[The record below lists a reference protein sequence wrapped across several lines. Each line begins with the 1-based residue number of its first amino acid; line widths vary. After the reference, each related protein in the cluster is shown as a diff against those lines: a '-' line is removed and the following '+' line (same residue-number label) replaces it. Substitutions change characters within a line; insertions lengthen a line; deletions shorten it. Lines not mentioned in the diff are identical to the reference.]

1 MTTPALSPFEQALIY
16 NLGRLVDAIDRN
28 TLAVSNGPKP
38 MLTDDE
44 AAARCGFAGL
54 RVSEFMERLR
64 TTELVHSI
72 KGGHHR
78 LWSAE
83 QIDSAFKKCHESKT
97 DFVPSV
103 AHIAQIRKQRAR

>member
-1 MTTPALSPFEQALIY
+1 MSTPTLSPFEQAVIF

-28 TLAVSNGPKP
+28 TVAVANGPKP
-38 MLTDDE
+38 MLTDEE

-64 TTELVHSI
+64 TTGLVTSI

-78 LWSAE
+78 LWSAQ
-83 QIDSAFKKCHESKT
+83 QIDEAFGNCHTGNT
-97 DFVPSV
+97 DFVPSI
-103 AHIAQIRKQRAR
+103 ARIAQIRKKRAS